1 MSEISGRRI
10 YYLAAVAIVAIVLI
24 SAIAVV
30 RTPTTEVAKTKTL
43 QVNGMGTVTAAPDQ
57 AVMLLGVRTQAA
69 SATGAAADNAAIM
82 SRVIDALVAAGINKD
97 SIRTISYSLTPIFES
112 KPDQTTPPRI
122 LGYLAMNTIQVTV
135 TDFSILGKALDE
147 AIMAGSNEV
156 QGLTFTFSSSKL
168 ATLQEQAMKL
178 AIQDADTKAKAIASS
193 LGVRIIGPI
202 SVSPSYA
209 FQPIYEKMS
218 TAVQETP
225 IQPGTLQLSV
235 TVQVAYEFA

>member
-1 MSEISGRRI
+1 
-10 YYLAAVAIVAIVLI
+10 
-24 SAIAVV
+24 
-30 RTPTTEVAKTKTL
+30 
-43 QVNGMGTVTAAPDQ
+43 
-57 AVMLLGVRTQAA
+57 
-69 SATGAAADNAAIM
+69 
-82 SRVIDALVAAGINKD
+82 
-97 SIRTISYSLTPIFES
+97 
-112 KPDQTTPPRI
+112 
-122 LGYLAMNTIQVTV
+122 MNTIQVTV

-178 AIQDADTKAKAIASS
+178 AIQDADTKAKAIASG

-218 TAVQETP
+218 TAMQETP